1 MLLSLVNLKDK
12 HIAIDIYFIINI
24 KELVINV

>member
-12 HIAIDIYFIINI
+12 RIAIDIYFIINI

>member
-12 HIAIDIYFIINI
+12 HIAIDIYFFTIV